1 MKKNVSLMWLAIAA
15 LSTVSMLS
23 ACSDD
28 DDDTQNGGG
37 VTIDGVDQAEY
48 FRQNIGIFSESDS
61 LTYPL
66 FMTAV
71 DKLKPTEYTYYVE
84 DEKAAEQ
91 TFLSWIPEQAQKSV
105 SRDGSTLVYTP
116 RDASG
121 VAQGTITFQTAQST
135 ETATFAVVEF
145 KGVSKIQG
153 IDKIMFQPLSAKPD
167 NGYVVPERLSRSELT
182 LGKWYWEDIGLDS
195 YYTCRTKESN
205 AVYYVATPKIIS
217 GKDFLE
223 KVGYK
228 EFSKMA
234 FGIFY
239 YCYTNLY
246 YFQPKAVPYLLKGY
260 KVIVGGSRTEKFQL
274 CEYVTGMKGLTP
286 IMIPKLVDIDESET
300 YLVCQ
305 GYVFRGAED
314 YSYLQ

>member
-1 MKKNVSLMWLAIAA
+1 MKKNVSVMWLAIAA
-15 LSTVSMLS
+15 LFTVSMLS
-23 ACSDD
+23 GCSDD

-48 FRQNIGIFSESDS
+48 FRQNIGFFSESDS

-71 DKLKPTEYTYYVE
+71 DKLKPTVYTYYVE

-91 TFLSWIPEQAQKSV
+91 TFLSWIPEQAQNSV

-121 VAQGTITFQTAQST
+121 VAQGTITFQAAQST

-145 KGVSKIQG
+145 KGVSKIRG

-167 NGYVVPERLSRSELT
+167 NGYVVPGRLSRSELT
-182 LGKWYWEDIGLDS
+182 SGKWYWEDIGRDS
-195 YYTCRTKESN
+195 YYTCRSKENN

-228 EFSKMA
+228 EYSKFCFA
-234 FGIFY
+234 IFY
-239 YCYTNLY
+239 NCFNNLY
-246 YFQPKAVPYLLKGY
+246 HFQYAAAPYLLKGY

-274 CEYVTGMKGLTP
+274 CEFHTSMEGLTP
-286 IMIPKLVDIDESET
+286 IMNPELVDIDESET
-300 YLVCQ
+300 YVVFE
-305 GYVFRGAED
+305 GYVFRGAAD
-314 YSYLQ
+314 YSSLP